1 MMLFRADHL
10 QTMVVL
16 VEEGTFEA
24 AARRLQITPSAVSQ
38 RIKAMEET
46 TGQILVQR
54 SNPVMATAAGDIA
67 VRYGRQL
74 ILLEDET
81 VKALEGTR
89 LDGDTV
95 AIPLAVNADSLTWFL
110 DALALM
116 PEAAEVVFDI
126 HREDQEHTTSLL
138 REGKVMAA
146 VTSTPEAVQGCR
158 SERLGSMRYRAVC
171 SPAYAERWIEGEPSI
186 EKVGRA
192 PVVNFDR
199 KDDLQHDFYRRETGR
214 APTSPSHYVPTL
226 TDYRRA
232 VVLGLGWGLLPE
244 DQCRAEV
251 TEGNVIE
258 LAAHAPFDL
267 PLYWQR
273 WTLSSP
279 LLESLSRVVRDT
291 AVRHLHPA
299 GSDQQAD

>member
-1 MMLFRADHL
+1 MVRFRSDHL
-10 QTMVVL
+10 QTLVVL
-16 VEEGTFEA
+16 IEEGTFEA
-24 AARRLQITPSAVSQ
+24 AARRLQVTPSAVSQ
-38 RIKAMEET
+38 RIKAMEQA
-46 TGQILVQR
+46 TGQVLVQR
-54 SNPVMATAAGDIA
+54 TNPVSSTPAGDIA
-67 VRYGRQL
+67 LRYGRQV

-81 VKALEGTR
+81 NKALEETR

-95 AIPLAVNADSLTWFL
+95 TIPLAVNADSLTWFL

-116 PEAAEVVFDI
+116 PEAGEVVFDI

-158 SERLGSMRYRAVC
+158 SERLGAMRYRAVC
-171 SPAYAERWIEGEPSI
+171 SPAYADRWIEGEPAI
-186 EKVGRA
+186 EKVGGT

-199 KDDLQHDFYRRETGR
+199 KDDLQHDFFRRATGR

-232 VVLGLGWGLLPE
+232 ILLGLGWGLLPE
-244 DQCRAEV
+244 DQAEAEV
-251 TEGNVIE
+251 AEGRVIE
-258 LAAHAPFDL
+258 LAPDEPFDL

-273 WTLSSP
+273 WTLASS
-279 LLESLSRVVRDT
+279 LLDSLSLVVRKT
-291 AVRHLHPA
+291 AAEHLLA
-299 GSDQQAD
+299 S